1 MKKLLGIG
9 VLSVAMLAGCATQK
23 QLVPSGGSRSDGIVK
38 MTMDFST
45 FESPR
50 VDLNQAKSA
59 AKQRCVA
66 WGYTDVEPFNQG
78 IRRCQNHRCIE
89 TYEYQCIGKPEATK

>member
-1 MKKLLGIG
+1 MKSLFGVS
-9 VLSVAMLAGCATQK
+9 VLSVLILTGCATQK
-23 QLVPSGGSRSDGIVK
+23 QLVPTGGSRSDGIVK
-38 MTMDFST
+38 MTMEFGS

-50 VDLNQAKSA
+50 VDLAQAKSA

-78 IRRCQNHRCIE
+78 TRRCQNYRCIE